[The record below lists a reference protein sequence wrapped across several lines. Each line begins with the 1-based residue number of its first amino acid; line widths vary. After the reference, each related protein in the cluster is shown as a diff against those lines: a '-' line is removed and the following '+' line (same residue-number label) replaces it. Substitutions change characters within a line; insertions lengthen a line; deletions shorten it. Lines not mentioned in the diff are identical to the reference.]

1 MGGFQ
6 RGENERGAKSEGRG
20 GSGRRGC
27 SPPARGVRGLCS
39 PGRRGPRRRGAVV
52 RVDRPA
58 GSRRDTSERGE
69 RDCRARWPCAGFA
82 ARPQQCALGA
92 QRGPE
97 PAARRAEWGGV
108 PRRIAGSVGA
118 WLAAGAIVGGGRGPP
133 RPVEPSA
140 CSAPPPWGCGAFWR
154 VRGAGRVGGGAAGGT
169 QGRRQAGGRKMFS
182 RPPRIE
188 KGRARI
194 DFRG

>member
-1 MGGFQ
+1 MSGGSAGRLQ
-6 RGENERGAKSEGRG
+6 DRRRRGVAGAARG
-20 GSGRRGC
+20 GEPR
-27 SPPARGVRGLCS
+27 PAT
-39 PGRRGPRRRGAVV
+39 PGRRGPRLT
-52 RVDRPA
+52 DA
-58 GSRRDTSERGE
+58 GSGRREFGGGE
-69 RDCRARWPCAGFA
+69 PTDRARWPCAGLA
-82 ARPQQCALGA
+82 ARPPS
-92 QRGPE
+92 RGVE
-97 PAARRAEWGGV
+97 PPLAATWGGV
-108 PRRIAGSVGA
+108 SRTVAGSVGA